1 MEQHINGNEH
11 LYSYLYV
18 SLSDPLNTSHSPDWL
33 VKPQIKPLQLIE
45 AFMEY
50 GCLSKAIR
58 DAILASLDVY
68 VCKASIRR
76 QDAISESRYVS
87 RLFSRNVSPSF
98 TRHQNLS

>member
-18 SLSDPLNTSHSPDWL
+18 SLSDPLNTSQSPDWL

-50 GCLSKAIR
+50 GCLSKAISN
-58 DAILASLDVY
+58 AILASLDVY

-76 QDAISESRYVS
+76 
-87 RLFSRNVSPSF
+87 RNFRFKVCVSPVFKKCVHFIHKAPKHS
-98 TRHQNLS
+98 